1 MAGARVRLSLYV
13 VKKKEK
19 TPIDRGRSTLAVAV
33 LLTRNGVKSEQEH
46 AVSRARATPFS
57 SDFFPHLR
65 VVLSWTCAGRK
76 GRARVDRGIF
86 CRVCSFFLFFG
97 GGHQDP
103 FVLLGMNF
111 FHFSFVQKK
120 RRREQ
125 RGARA
130 RLLCTEAAA
139 VSARRRHTAAR
150 PCATRRSCCSVACG
164 Q

>member
-33 LLTRNGVKSEQEH
+33 LLTRNGAKREQEH
-46 AVSRARATPFS
+46 AVSRARVTPFS

-65 VVLSWTCAGRK
+65 VVLSWACAGRK

-111 FHFSFVQKK
+111 FIFLLFKKKKEAGTERRACAASVQRS
-120 RRREQ
+120 RRGQ
-125 RGARA
+125 RTSSSYGCAALRDTT
-130 RLLCTEAAA
+130 LLL
-139 VSARRRHTAAR
+139 
-150 PCATRRSCCSVACG
+150 
-164 Q
+164 